1 MDTNDPHDME
11 ALAALEHRSRSS
23 WTKWMLERI
32 EQDLRDTTNLPTSD
46 VVTIMDT
53 IPCAQRWRRQMVTSY
68 ANLSEREKEPDRKV
82 VREKLSLY
90 RGTTQLCRTSVAI
103 LVWNNY
109 GQLLTVTNRRWGGFS
124 LPGGKVDPD
133 EDLFAAAK
141 RELMEETGC
150 TTTMLQRF
158 IGGVHFALP
167 QDGGYPWF
175 CTSFKAEVANEPSQ
189 QEEGTEIG
197 WHTPKQL
204 VEESIYPDWYKFL
217 FKFMPEV
224 RL

>member
-11 ALAALEHRSRSS
+11 ALAAQEHES
-23 WTKWMLERI
+23 WSGWTRWMLQEMNK
-32 EQDLRDTTNLPTSD
+32 ESD
-46 VVTIMDT
+46 GDFELKGLSCVE
-53 IPCAQRWRRQMVTSY
+53 RWRQQIATTY
-68 ANLSEREKEPDRKV
+68 ADLSEKEKESDRKV

-103 LVWNNY
+103 LVWNNH

-124 LPGGKVDPD
+124 CPGGKVDVG
-133 EDLFAAAK
+133 EDLMAAAK
-141 RELMEETGC
+141 RELLEETGC
-150 TTTMLQRF
+150 TTSKIERF
-158 IGGVHFALP
+158 IGGVHYALP

-175 CTSFKAEVANEPSQ
+175 CTSFKAEIANAPSK
-189 QEEGTEIG
+189 QEKGTEIG

-217 FKFMPEV
+217 FGLMPEV
-224 RL
+224 MI